1 MLMTNAHLEQKMTVA
16 CAPGKVILFG
26 EHAVVY
32 GQPAIAVP
40 VTQVQ
45 ATATVEAGP
54 EGQGITIVAE
64 DLEQSYSLEQAPPD
78 DALRAIVASTLE
90 HIGVGTKHDLTITVS
105 STIPIA
111 RGLGSGAAVSTAIVR
126 ALGKHFD
133 RKRSGAQYKHFGKLA
148 HPLNPQA
155 ISNLVYETEKI
166 HHGTPSG
173 IDNTVIAFEKPVYFI
188 RDQKIEI
195 FLVKKPFLLAIADT
209 GIASPT
215 KIAVS
220 HVRRAWERAREKYE
234 EIFDE
239 IGTIAK
245 MGRQAIERGE
255 IETVGRL
262 MNENHRLLQLIGVS
276 SPELEGLVEAAREG
290 GALGAKLS
298 GAGQGGNI
306 IALVTQETRSRV
318 DMMLRL
324 AGAKDVI
331 VSEVG

>member
-1 MLMTNAHLEQKMTVA
+1 MMTVA
-16 CAPGKVILFG
+16 YASGKVILFG

-45 ATATVEAGP
+45 ARALVETSP
-54 EGQGITIVAE
+54 EAQGITIISE

-78 DALRAIVASTLE
+78 DALRAIVVNTLE
-90 HIGVGTKHDLTITVS
+90 HIGVGVKQDLTITIS

-126 ALGKHFD
+126 ALGKHF
-133 RKRSGAQYKHFGKLA
+133 GNLV
-148 HPLNPQA
+148 PPQA
-155 ISNLVYETEKI
+155 ISSLVYETEKI

-173 IDNTVIAFEKPVYFI
+173 IDNTVIAFEKPVYFV
-188 RDQKIEI
+188 RGQKMVT
-195 FLVKKPFLLAIADT
+195 FSVKRPFLLAIADT
-209 GIASPT
+209 GVASLT

-220 HVRRAWERAREKYE
+220 HVRQRWEREREKYE

-239 IGTIAK
+239 IGTIAE
-245 MGRQAIERGE
+245 MGRQAIEQGE

-276 SPELEGLVEAAREG
+276 SAELEGLVEAAREG

-298 GAGQGGNI
+298 GAGRGGNI
-306 IALVTQETRSRV
+306 IALVTGETRSRV
-318 DMMLRL
+318 EMMLRL
-324 AGAKDVI
+324 AGAKGII
-331 VSEVG
+331 VSKVS

>member
-1 MLMTNAHLEQKMTVA
+1 MTVA
-16 CAPGKVILFG
+16 YAPGKVILFG

-32 GQPAIAVP
+32 GQPALAVP

-45 ATATVEAGP
+45 AQATVETEP
-54 EGQGITIVAE
+54 EGQDITIVAE
-64 DLEQSYSLEQAPPD
+64 DLEQSYTLEQAPPD
-78 DALRAIVASTLE
+78 DALRAIVVGTLE

-111 RGLGSGAAVSTAIVR
+111 RGLGSGAAISTAIVR
-126 ALGKHFD
+126 ALSRHLG
-133 RKRSGAQYKHFGKLA
+133 
-148 HPLNPQA
+148 HPLSPQA

-173 IDNTVIAFEKPVYFI
+173 IDNTVIAFEKPVYFV
-188 RDQKIEI
+188 RDQKMEI
-195 FLVKKPFLLAIADT
+195 FSVKSPFLLTIADS

-215 KIAVS
+215 RIAVS
-220 HVRRAWERAREKYE
+220 HVRRAWEREREKYE
-234 EIFDE
+234 ELFDE
-239 IGTIAK
+239 IGTIAE

-262 MNENHRLLQLIGVS
+262 MNENHRLLQLMGVS
-276 SPELEGLVEAAREG
+276 SPELKGLVEAAREG

-298 GAGQGGNI
+298 GAGRGGNI

-324 AGAKDVI
+324 AGAKNVI
-331 VSEVG
+331 ITEVG

>member
-1 MLMTNAHLEQKMTVA
+1 MTVA
-16 CAPGKVILFG
+16 YAPGKVILFG

-40 VTQVQ
+40 VAQVR
-45 ATATVEAGP
+45 AKATVETAS
-54 EGQGITIVAE
+54 ESQGITVIAQ
-64 DLEQSYSLEQAPPD
+64 DLGQSYSLEQAPPD
-78 DALRAIVASTLE
+78 DALRAIVVSTLE
-90 HIGVGTKHDLTITVS
+90 QMGMGTQHDLTLTVS
-105 STIPIA
+105 STIPMA

-126 ALGKHFD
+126 ALSRYLG
-133 RKRSGAQYKHFGKLA
+133 
-148 HPLNPQA
+148 HPLSPQA

-173 IDNTVIAFEKPVYFI
+173 IDNTVIAFEKPVYFVK
-188 RDQKIEI
+188 DQMTEI
-195 FLVKKPFLLAIADT
+195 FSVERPFLLAIADT

-220 HVRRAWERAREKYE
+220 HVRRAWEREQQKYE

-239 IGTIAK
+239 IGTIAE
-245 MGRQAIERGE
+245 MGRRAIERGE
-255 IETVGRL
+255 IETAGRL

-298 GAGQGGNI
+298 GAGRGGNI
-306 IALVTQETRSRV
+306 IALVTEETRSRV

-331 VSEVG
+331 VTEVS

>member
-1 MLMTNAHLEQKMTVA
+1 MTVA
-16 CAPGKVILFG
+16 YAPGKVILFG

-32 GQPAIAVP
+32 GQPAIAAP

-45 ATATVEAGP
+45 ARATVEMGP
-54 EGQGITIVAE
+54 EGQGITIIAE
-64 DLEQSYSLEQAPPD
+64 DLEQEYSLEQAPPYG
-78 DALRAIVASTLE
+78 ALRAIVVSTLE
-90 HIGVGTKHDLTITVS
+90 HIGVGTKQDLTITVS

-126 ALGKHFD
+126 ALSKHLGN
-133 RKRSGAQYKHFGKLA
+133 RLS
-148 HPLNPQA
+148 PQA

-166 HHGTPSG
+166 YHGTPSG
-173 IDNTVIAFEKPVYFI
+173 IDNTVIAFEKPVYFV
-188 RDQKIEI
+188 RDQKIDI
-195 FLVKKPFLLAIADT
+195 FPVKSPFLLAIADS

-215 KIAVS
+215 RIAVGQ
-220 HVRRAWERAREKYE
+220 VRRAWEKEREKYE

-239 IGTIAK
+239 IGTIAE
-245 MGRQAIERGE
+245 MGRQAIEQGE
-255 IETVGRL
+255 IETVGQL
-262 MNENHRLLQLIGVS
+262 MNYNHRLLQLIGVS
-276 SPELEGLVEAAREG
+276 SPELEGLVEAARQG

-298 GAGQGGNI
+298 GAGRGGNI

-331 VSEVG
+331 VTEVS

>member
-1 MLMTNAHLEQKMTVA
+1 MTVA
-16 CAPGKVILFG
+16 YASGKVILFG

-45 ATATVEAGP
+45 ATATVEPGPAGR
-54 EGQGITIVAE
+54 GITIIAE
-64 DLEQSYSLEQAPPD
+64 DLKQSYTLDQAPPN
-78 DALRAIVASTLE
+78 DALRAIVVGTLE
-90 HIGVGTKHDLTITVS
+90 HIGVGTKRDLTITVS

-126 ALGKHFD
+126 ALG
-133 RKRSGAQYKHFGKLA
+133 QHFGNLV
-148 HPLNPQA
+148 PPQV

-173 IDNTVIAFEKPVYFI
+173 IDNTVIAFEKPVYFV
-188 RDQKIEI
+188 RDQKMEI
-195 FLVKKPFLLAIADT
+195 FSVKSPFLLTIADS

-215 KIAVS
+215 RIAVS
-220 HVRRAWERAREKYE
+220 HVRRAWEREREKYKE
-234 EIFDE
+234 LFDE
-239 IGTIAK
+239 IGTIAE

-262 MNENHRLLQLIGVS
+262 MNENHRLLQLMGVS
-276 SPELEGLVEAAREG
+276 SPELKGLVEAAREG

-298 GAGQGGNI
+298 GAGRGGNI

-324 AGAKDVI
+324 AGAKDII
-331 VSEVG
+331 VTEVS

>member
-1 MLMTNAHLEQKMTVA
+1 MTVA
-16 CAPGKVILFG
+16 YASGKVILFG

-45 ATATVEAGP
+45 ATATVEPGP
-54 EGQGITIVAE
+54 EGRGITITAE
-64 DLEQSYSLEQAPPD
+64 DLEQSYTLDQAPPN
-78 DALRAIVASTLE
+78 DALRAIVVGTLE
-90 HIGVGTKHDLTITVS
+90 HIGVGTKRDLTITVS

-126 ALGKHFD
+126 ALG
-133 RKRSGAQYKHFGKLA
+133 QHFGNLV
-148 HPLNPQA
+148 PPQV

-173 IDNTVIAFEKPVYFI
+173 IDNTVIAFEKPVYFV
-188 RDQKIEI
+188 RDQKMEI
-195 FLVKKPFLLAIADT
+195 FSVKSPFLLTIADS

-215 KIAVS
+215 RIAVS
-220 HVRRAWERAREKYE
+220 HVRRAWEREREKYKE
-234 EIFDE
+234 LFDE
-239 IGTIAK
+239 IGTIAE

-262 MNENHRLLQLIGVS
+262 MNENHRLLQLMGVS
-276 SPELEGLVEAAREG
+276 SPELKGLVEAAREG

-298 GAGQGGNI
+298 GAGRGGNI

-324 AGAKDVI
+324 AGAKDII
-331 VSEVG
+331 VTEVS

>member
-1 MLMTNAHLEQKMTVA
+1 MTVA
-16 CAPGKVILFG
+16 YAPGKVILFG

-45 ATATVEAGP
+45 ARATVETGP
-54 EGQGITIVAE
+54 EGQGITIIAE
-64 DLEQSYSLEQAPPD
+64 DLERSYTLEQAPPD
-78 DALRAIVASTLE
+78 DALRAIVVSTLE
-90 HIGVGTKHDLTITVS
+90 HVGVGTKHDLAITIS

-111 RGLGSGAAVSTAIVR
+111 RGLGSGAAISTAIVR
-126 ALGKHFD
+126 ALGQHFEHLL
-133 RKRSGAQYKHFGKLA
+133 S
-148 HPLNPQA
+148 PQT

-173 IDNTVIAFEKPVYFI
+173 IDNTVIAFEKPVYFVKG
-188 RDQKIEI
+188 QKIEI
-195 FLVKKPFLLAIADT
+195 FSVETPFLLAIADT

-220 HVRRAWERAREKYE
+220 HVRRAWERERDKYE

-239 IGTIAK
+239 IGTIAE
-245 MGRQAIERGE
+245 MGRCAIERGE

-262 MNENHRLLQLIGVS
+262 MNENHRLLQLMGVS

-298 GAGQGGNI
+298 GAGRGGNI
-306 IALVTQETRSRV
+306 IALITQETRSRV
-318 DMMLRL
+318 ELMLRL
-324 AGAKDVI
+324 AGAKDII
-331 VSEVG
+331 VTEVS

>member
-1 MLMTNAHLEQKMTVA
+1 MEVGSLKIAY
-16 CAPGKVILFG
+16 APGKVILFG

-40 VTQVQ
+40 VTQVK
-45 ATATVEAGP
+45 ARAAIETGL
-54 EGQGITIVAE
+54 EGQGITIIAE

-78 DALRAIVASTLE
+78 DALRAIVVSTLE
-90 HIGVGTKHDLTITVS
+90 RIGVGTKHDLAITVS

-126 ALGKHFD
+126 ALSQHFENLL
-133 RKRSGAQYKHFGKLA
+133 S
-148 HPLNPQA
+148 PQA
-155 ISNLVYETEKI
+155 VSALVYETEKI

-173 IDNTVIAFEKPVYFI
+173 IDNTVVAFEKPVYFVK
-188 RDQKIEI
+188 DQKIEI
-195 FLVKKPFLLAIADT
+195 FSVKRPFLLAIADT

-220 HVRRAWERAREKYE
+220 HVRRGWERERDKYD

-239 IGTIAK
+239 IGTIAE

-276 SPELEGLVEAAREG
+276 SPELEGLVEAARQS

-298 GAGQGGNI
+298 GAGRGGNI
-306 IALVTQETRSRV
+306 IALITQETRSRV

-324 AGAKDVI
+324 AGAKDII
-331 VSEVG
+331 VTEVS

>member
-1 MLMTNAHLEQKMTVA
+1 MTVA
-16 CAPGKVILFG
+16 YAPGKVILFG

-32 GQPAIAVP
+32 GQPALAVP

-45 ATATVEAGP
+45 AQATVETEP
-54 EGQGITIVAE
+54 EGQDITIVAE
-64 DLEQSYSLEQAPPD
+64 DLEQSYTLEQAPPD
-78 DALRAIVASTLE
+78 DALRAIVVGTLE

-111 RGLGSGAAVSTAIVR
+111 RGLGSGAAISTAIVR
-126 ALGKHFD
+126 ALSRHLG
-133 RKRSGAQYKHFGKLA
+133 
-148 HPLNPQA
+148 HPLSPQA

-173 IDNTVIAFEKPVYFI
+173 IDNTVIAFEKPVYFV
-188 RDQKIEI
+188 RDQKTEI
-195 FLVKKPFLLAIADT
+195 FPVKSPFLLTIADS

-215 KIAVS
+215 RIAVS
-220 HVRRAWERAREKYE
+220 HVRRAWERGREKYE
-234 EIFDE
+234 ELFDE
-239 IGTIAK
+239 IGTIAE

-262 MNENHRLLQLIGVS
+262 MNENHRLLQLMGVS
-276 SPELEGLVEAAREG
+276 SPELKGLVEAAREG

-298 GAGQGGNI
+298 GAGRGGNI

-324 AGAKDVI
+324 AGAKNVI
-331 VSEVG
+331 ITEVG

>member
-1 MLMTNAHLEQKMTVA
+1 MTVA
-16 CAPGKVILFG
+16 YAPGKVILFG

-45 ATATVEAGP
+45 AKATVEMGP
-54 EGQGITIVAE
+54 EGQGITIIAE
-64 DLEQSYSLEQAPPD
+64 DLEQEYSLERAPPD
-78 DALRAIVASTLE
+78 DALRAIVVSTLE
-90 HIGVGTKHDLTITVS
+90 YIGVGTQQDLNITIN

-126 ALGKHFD
+126 ALSKHFD
-133 RKRSGAQYKHFGKLA
+133 RAQYKHLGNRLS
-148 HPLNPQA
+148 PQA

-188 RDQKIEI
+188 RDQKIDI
-195 FLVKKPFLLAIADT
+195 FSVKRPFLLAIADT

-215 KIAVS
+215 RITVGQ
-220 HVRRAWERAREKYE
+220 VRRAWEREREKYE

-239 IGTIAK
+239 IGTIAE

-255 IETVGRL
+255 IETVGQL

-298 GAGQGGNI
+298 GAGRGGNI

-324 AGAKDVI
+324 AGVKGVI
-331 VSEVG
+331 VTEVS

>member
-1 MLMTNAHLEQKMTVA
+1 MTVA
-16 CAPGKVILFG
+16 YAPGKVILFG

-40 VTQVQ
+40 VTQVR
-45 ATATVEAGP
+45 AKATVETAP
-54 EGQGITIVAE
+54 ASQGISIIAE
-64 DLEQSYSLEQAPPD
+64 DLGQSYPLEQAPSD
-78 DALRAIVASTLE
+78 DALRGIVVSTLE
-90 HIGVGTKHDLTITVS
+90 HIGVGTKQDLNITVS

-111 RGLGSGAAVSTAIVR
+111 RGLGSGAAVSTAIAR
-126 ALGKHFD
+126 ALGKHF
-133 RKRSGAQYKHFGKLA
+133 GNL
-148 HPLNPQA
+148 LNPQT
-155 ISNLVYETEKI
+155 ISALVYESEKI

-188 RDQKIEI
+188 KDQKTET
-195 FLVKKPFLLAIADT
+195 FLVKRPFLLAIADS

-220 HVRRAWERAREKYE
+220 HVRRGWEMERRRYE
-234 EIFDE
+234 EIYDE
-239 IGTIAK
+239 IGTITE

-262 MNENHRLLQLIGVS
+262 MNENHRLLQLIDVS
-276 SPELEGLVEAAREG
+276 SPELEGLVKAAREG

-298 GAGQGGNI
+298 GAGRGGNVI
-306 IALVTQETRSRV
+306 SLVTQETRSRV

-331 VSEVG
+331 VTKVG

>member
-1 MLMTNAHLEQKMTVA
+1 MTVA
-16 CAPGKVILFG
+16 YAPGKVILFG

-45 ATATVEAGP
+45 ATATVEAGA

-64 DLEQSYSLEQAPPD
+64 DLERSYSLEQAPPD
-78 DALRAIVASTLE
+78 DGGKPRYENALRAIVVSTLE
-90 HIGVGTKHDLTITVS
+90 HIGVGTKHDLAITVS

-126 ALGKHFD
+126 ALSQHFENLLSP
-133 RKRSGAQYKHFGKLA
+133 RT
-148 HPLNPQA
+148 
-155 ISNLVYETEKI
+155 ISDLVYETEKI

-173 IDNTVIAFEKPVYFI
+173 IDNTVVAFEKPVYFV
-188 RDQKIEI
+188 RDQKMEI
-195 FLVKKPFLLAIADT
+195 FSVKRPFLLAIADT

-220 HVRRAWERAREKYE
+220 HVRRAWEREREKYE
-234 EIFDE
+234 DLFHE
-239 IGTIAK
+239 IGTIAE

-298 GAGQGGNI
+298 GAGRGGNI
-306 IALVTQETRSRV
+306 IALITQETRSRV

-331 VSEVG
+331 VTEVS

>member
-1 MLMTNAHLEQKMTVA
+1 MTSAY
-16 CAPGKVILFG
+16 APGKVILFG

-45 ATATVEAGP
+45 ARAAVEMGL
-54 EGQGITIVAE
+54 EGQGIIMVAE

-78 DALRAIVASTLE
+78 DALRAIVVSTLE

-126 ALGKHFD
+126 ALSRH
-133 RKRSGAQYKHFGKLA
+133 SG
-148 HPLNPQA
+148 HPLSPQA
-155 ISNLVYETEKI
+155 TSDLVYETEKI

-173 IDNTVIAFEKPVYFI
+173 IDNTVIAFEKPVYFV
-188 RDQKIEI
+188 RDQKTEI
-195 FLVKKPFLLAIADT
+195 FSVKSPFLLAIADT

-220 HVRRAWERAREKYE
+220 HVRRAWEREQEKYE

-239 IGTIAK
+239 IGTIAE

-255 IETVGRL
+255 TEVVGQL
-262 MNENHRLLQLIGVS
+262 MNENHRLLRLIGVS
-276 SPELEGLVEAAREG
+276 SPELEGLVEATRQG

-298 GAGQGGNI
+298 GAGRGGNI

-318 DMMLRL
+318 ELMSRL

-331 VSEVG
+331 VTEVG

>member
-1 MLMTNAHLEQKMTVA
+1 MTVA
-16 CAPGKVILFG
+16 HAPGKVILFG

-40 VTQVQ
+40 VTQVK
-45 ATATVEAGP
+45 AKATVEMGP
-54 EGQGITIVAE
+54 EGQGITIIAE
-64 DLEQSYSLEQAPPD
+64 DLEQSYSLQQAPPD
-78 DALRAIVASTLE
+78 DPLRAIVVSTLE
-90 HIGVGTKHDLTITVS
+90 HLGVGTQQDLTIMVS

-126 ALGKHFD
+126 ALSKHFENLG
-133 RKRSGAQYKHFGKLA
+133 SG
-148 HPLNPQA
+148 HPSSSQT

-173 IDNTVIAFEKPVYFI
+173 IDNTVIAFEKPVYFAKG
-188 RDQKIEI
+188 QTVEI
-195 FLVKKPFLLAIADT
+195 FSVKSPFLLAIADT

-215 KIAVS
+215 KIAVGE
-220 HVRRAWERAREKYE
+220 VRRAWEREREKYE

-239 IGTIAK
+239 IGTIAE
-245 MGRQAIERGE
+245 MGRQAVERGE
-255 IETVGRL
+255 IETVGQL

-276 SPELEGLVEAAREG
+276 SPELDGLVEAARQA

-298 GAGQGGNI
+298 GAGRGGNI
-306 IALVTQETRSRV
+306 IALVTEETRSRV

-324 AGAKDVI
+324 AGAKGI
-331 VSEVG
+331 IITEVS

>member
-1 MLMTNAHLEQKMTVA
+1 MRR
-16 CAPGKVILFG
+16 
-26 EHAVVY
+26 AVDHRVL
-32 GQPAIAVP
+32 
-40 VTQVQ
+40 
-45 ATATVEAGP
+45 
-54 EGQGITIVAE
+54 AE
-64 DLEQSYSLEQAPPD
+64 DLEQSYTLEQAPPD
-78 DALRAIVASTLE
+78 DVLRAIVVSTLE
-90 HIGVGTKHDLTITVS
+90 HIEVGIEHDLTITVS

-126 ALGKHFD
+126 ALG
-133 RKRSGAQYKHFGKLA
+133 GHFG
-148 HPLNPQA
+148 HPLSLQA
-155 ISNLVYETEKI
+155 VSALVYETEKI

-173 IDNTVIAFEKPVYFI
+173 IDNTVIAFEKPMYFVKDK
-188 RDQKIEI
+188 RMEA
-195 FLVKKPFLLAIADT
+195 FLVKRPFLLTIADT

-220 HVRRAWERAREKYE
+220 HVRRGWEREREKYE

-255 IETVGRL
+255 SETVGRL

-276 SPELEGLVEAAREG
+276 SPELEGLVKAARQG

-298 GAGQGGNI
+298 GAGRGGNI

-324 AGAKDVI
+324 GGAKDI
-331 VSEVG
+331 IITEVG

>member
-1 MLMTNAHLEQKMTVA
+1 MAVA
-16 CAPGKVILFG
+16 YAPGKVILFG

-40 VTQVQ
+40 VIQVK
-45 ATATVEAGP
+45 ARATVETGP

-64 DLEQSYSLEQAPPD
+64 DLERSYSLDQAPRD
-78 DALRAIVASTLE
+78 DALRAIVVSTLE

-133 RKRSGAQYKHFGKLA
+133 RKRSGAQYKHFEHLV
-148 HPLNPQA
+148 HPLSRQA
-155 ISNLVYETEKI
+155 ISSLVYETEKI

-173 IDNTVIAFEKPVYFI
+173 IDNTVIAFEKPVYFV
-188 RDQKIEI
+188 RDHKIEV
-195 FLVKKPFLLAIADT
+195 FSVKSPFLLAIADT
-209 GIASPT
+209 GIVSPT
-215 KIAVS
+215 RIAVS
-220 HVRRAWERAREKYE
+220 HVRRGWERAREEHE

-239 IGTIAK
+239 IGTIAN

-255 IETVGRL
+255 IEAVGRL
-262 MNENHRLLQLIGVS
+262 MSENHRLLQLMGVS
-276 SPELEGLVEAAREG
+276 SPELEGLVEAARQG

-298 GAGQGGNI
+298 GAGRGGNI

-318 DMMLRL
+318 ELMLRL

-331 VSEVG
+331 ITEVS

>member
-1 MLMTNAHLEQKMTVA
+1 MKLEVGSSKVA
-16 CAPGKVILFG
+16 YAPGKVILFG

-45 ATATVEAGP
+45 ARATVEPGP
-54 EGQGITIVAE
+54 EGQGITIIAE
-64 DLEQSYSLEQAPPD
+64 DLKRSYPLEQAPPD
-78 DALRAIVASTLE
+78 DALRAIVVSTLE
-90 HIGVGTKHDLTITVS
+90 HIGVGTKHDLVITVS

-126 ALGKHFD
+126 ALSQHFD
-133 RKRSGAQYKHFGKLA
+133 RAQYKHFGNL
-148 HPLNPQA
+148 LSPQA
-155 ISNLVYETEKI
+155 ISALVYETEKI

-173 IDNTVIAFEKPVYFI
+173 IDNTVIAFERPVYFVKN
-188 RDQKIEI
+188 QKIET
-195 FLVKKPFLLAIADT
+195 FSVKSPFLLAIADT

-220 HVRRAWERAREKYE
+220 HVRRAWEREREKYE
-234 EIFDE
+234 DIFDE
-239 IGTIAK
+239 IGTIAE

-255 IETVGRL
+255 IETVGQL

-276 SPELEGLVEAAREG
+276 SPELEGLVEAARQG

-298 GAGQGGNI
+298 GAGRGGNI
-306 IALVTQETRSRV
+306 IALVTEETRSQV
-318 DMMLRL
+318 EMMLRL

-331 VSEVG
+331 VTEVS

>member
-1 MLMTNAHLEQKMTVA
+1 MTVA
-16 CAPGKVILFG
+16 CASGKVILFG

-45 ATATVEAGP
+45 ARAGVEMGL

-64 DLEQSYSLEQAPPD
+64 DLERSYSLEQAPPD
-78 DALRAIVASTLE
+78 DVLRAIVVSTLE
-90 HIGVGTKHDLTITVS
+90 HIGVGTKHDLTVTVS

-126 ALGKHFD
+126 ALGE
-133 RKRSGAQYKHFGKLA
+133 HFG
-148 HPLNPQA
+148 HPLSTQT
-155 ISNLVYETEKI
+155 ISALVYETEKI

-173 IDNTVIAFEKPVYFI
+173 IDNTVIAFEKPVYFV
-188 RDQKIEI
+188 RDRKIEI
-195 FLVKKPFLLAIADT
+195 FSVKSPFLLVIADT

-220 HVRRAWERAREKYE
+220 HVRRAWEREREKYE
-234 EIFDE
+234 ELFDE
-239 IGTIAK
+239 IGTIAE

-255 IETVGRL
+255 IETVGQL
-262 MNENHRLLQLIGVS
+262 MNENHRLLQLISVS
-276 SPELEGLVEAAREG
+276 SPELEGLVEAAHQS

-298 GAGQGGNI
+298 GAGRGGNI

-331 VSEVG
+331 VTEVS

>member
-1 MLMTNAHLEQKMTVA
+1 MTVA
-16 CAPGKVILFG
+16 YAPAKAILFG

-45 ATATVEAGP
+45 AQATVETEPAS
-54 EGQGITIVAE
+54 QGITIIAQ
-64 DLEQSYSLEQAPPD
+64 DLGQSYPLEQAPPD
-78 DALRAIVASTLE
+78 DALRTIVVSTLE

-126 ALGKHFD
+126 ALGKHFGN
-133 RKRSGAQYKHFGKLA
+133 RMS
-148 HPLNPQA
+148 PQA

-173 IDNTVIAFEKPVYFI
+173 IDNTVIAFERPVYFV
-188 RDQKIEI
+188 RDQKMKI
-195 FLVKKPFLLAIADT
+195 FPVKRPFLLAIADS

-220 HVRRAWERAREKYE
+220 HVRQRWEREREKYE
-234 EIFDE
+234 DIFDD
-239 IGTIAK
+239 IGTIAE
-245 MGRQAIERGE
+245 MGRQAIEQGE
-255 IETVGRL
+255 IETVGQL

-276 SPELEGLVEAAREG
+276 SPELEGLVEAARQG

-298 GAGQGGNI
+298 GAGRGGNV

-324 AGAKDVI
+324 AGARNVI
-331 VSEVG
+331 VTEVS

>member
-1 MLMTNAHLEQKMTVA
+1 MTVA
-16 CAPGKVILFG
+16 YAPGKVILFG

-40 VTQVQ
+40 VTQVK
-45 ATATVEAGP
+45 AKATVETGP
-54 EGQGITIVAE
+54 EGQGITIIAE
-64 DLEQSYSLEQAPPD
+64 DLERSYSLEQAPPD
-78 DALRAIVASTLE
+78 DALRAIVVSTLE
-90 HIGVGTKHDLTITVS
+90 HIGVGTQHDLTITAN

-111 RGLGSGAAVSTAIVR
+111 RGLGSGAAVSTAIARALSKHFENLGSAR
-126 ALGKHFD
+126 ALG
-133 RKRSGAQYKHFGKLA
+133 SQM
-148 HPLNPQA
+148 

-173 IDNTVIAFEKPVYFI
+173 IDNTVIAFEEPVYFAKGQ
-188 RDQKIEI
+188 RMEI
-195 FLVKKPFLLAIADT
+195 FSVKSPFLLAIADT

-215 KIAVS
+215 RIAVGQ
-220 HVRRAWERAREKYE
+220 VRRAWEREREKFDD
-234 EIFDE
+234 IFDE
-239 IGTIAK
+239 IGTITE

-255 IETVGRL
+255 IETVGQL

-276 SPELEGLVEAAREG
+276 SPELEGLVEAAREA

-298 GAGQGGNI
+298 GAGRGGNI

-324 AGAKDVI
+324 AGAKDVL
-331 VSEVG
+331 VTEVT